1 MANLPPPLSMKSV
14 ALSGAS
20 SPSSSSNNDR
30 KLSSAEQLI
39 LDLSNPELREN
50 ALHELSKKRE
60 IFQDLAPLLW
70 HSVGTIPALLQE
82 IIAVYPA
89 LSPPTMTLLNLT
101 GCAMHLLFFSVL
113 LLILIRECCS

>member
-50 ALHELSKKRE
+50 ALHELSKV
-60 IFQDLAPLLW
+60 I
-70 HSVGTIPALLQE
+70 S
-82 IIAVYPA
+82 
-89 LSPPTMTLLNLT
+89 LSPNSLTREFLIVWVFVFCVLLNGISNVF
-101 GCAMHLLFFSVL
+101 GCLV
-113 LLILIRECCS
+113 R